1 MKRIG
6 YLHEQ
11 VYDIENIEKADD
23 KARKHKSVRWGI
35 LKHDKNREEENR
47 RLSEQLRDLVYETSE
62 YSTFK
67 IYEPAIVSVSELTL
81 YITISHITLKVK
93 AESCFTL

>member
-62 YSTFK
+62 YT
-67 IYEPAIVSVSELTL
+67 
-81 YITISHITLKVK
+81 ITNLITLRVRVGNY
-93 AESCFTL
+93 STL